1 MPEGRGFLVLTNEVP
16 ASSRLAFPG
25 TIQVWSYGLSTGF
38 WSDPASPAVRSQSA
52 LHRPTWFS
60 SSGTSKERC
69 TLVQH
74 GHVFTPDPSS
84 ENPPK
89 RDSVVKVLLY
99 SLALYRGDVNMVC
112 CQYAEVTE
120 SKNHSAHRTRQGGDC
135 IYQGL
140 LWSYIRQRGYPFRAS
155 QSSQR
160 DTTVPHAQ
168 APLRNA
174 PSLPIAQAKGFTA
187 RFDN

>member
-52 LHRPTWFS
+52 LHCPTWFS

-74 GHVFTPDPSS
+74 GHVFTSDPSS

-99 SLALYRGDVNMVC
+99 SITLYRVMSIW
-112 CQYAEVTE
+112 YAVSMQKSQKAKTIRLTE
-120 SKNHSAHRTRQGGDC
+120 QDKVAIASIREYYGLTSDNEAIRFALSKVLREIQ
-135 IYQGL
+135 
-140 LWSYIRQRGYPFRAS
+140 
-155 QSSQR
+155 QS
-160 DTTVPHAQ
+160 
-168 APLRNA
+168 
-174 PSLPIAQAKGFTA
+174 PIPKLQ
-187 RFDN
+187 